1 MTARTVTLRPTPPTC
16 PVASSGCSAGRD
28 EHVPGHQAATRGGQ
42 AAGRAYGR
50 GFHGRH
56 HRPPCRNL
64 PTSVRHHRRIRA
76 RHQPRDHHHRLR
88 HRGGH
93 AEPLDGVGAD
103 RRLHA
108 ARQLVRAD
116 AGARRPAREPHPD
129 LRLRPSSVQSDGRS
143 AGRGGNW
150 HCELGL

>member
-1 MTARTVTLRPTPPTC
+1 MTV
-16 PVASSGCSAGRD
+16 SISGAIDFLQDKYALSPALQGLVISPIMIGGVIGAGFLSD
-28 EHVPGHQAATRGGQ
+28 K
-42 AAGRAYGR
+42 YGR
-50 GFHGRH
+50 
-56 HRPPCRNL
+56 
-64 PTSVRHHRRIRA
+64 RRST
-76 RHQPRDHHHRLR
+76 
-88 HRGGH
+88 G
-93 AEPLDGVGAD
+93 

-129 LRLRPSSVQSDGRS
+129 LRLRPSSVRSDGRS

>member
-1 MTARTVTLRPTPPTC
+1 MTVSISGTIDCLQDKYALSPALQGLVI
-16 PVASSGCSAGRD
+16 SSIMIGGVIGAGFSGFLSD
-28 EHVPGHQAATRGGQ
+28 K
-42 AAGRAYGR
+42 YGR
-50 GFHGRH
+50 
-56 HRPPCRNL
+56 
-64 PTSVRHHRRIRA
+64 RRS
-76 RHQPRDHHHRLR
+76 
-88 HRGGH
+88 
-93 AEPLDGVGAD
+93 AD

-150 HCELGL
+150 HCGLGL